1 MKIIDLFIQI
11 KKNIINFIYNIYLNN
26 NSLNNNSL
34 NNNSLNYNDS
44 IYNYWI

>member
-11 KKNIINFIYNIYLNN
+11 KKNIINFICNIYLNN

-34 NNNSLNYNDS
+34 NNNSLNNNDS

>member
-11 KKNIINFIYNIYLNN
+11 KKNIINFYIYFN

-34 NNNSLNYNDS
+34 NNNSLNNNDS